1 VGRSKDAQKILLK
14 GAKINKKT
22 ISKELMPNSQDEDSK
37 NKEKPDFKLFFKDF
51 NFREKIRSF
60 NLSKMAKNSNFV
72 DLFKTRIM
80 VWRTLNMFFQVY
92 LFFLSQ
98 Y

>member
-37 NKEKPDFKLFFKDF
+37 KKEKPDFKLFFKDF